1 MAKHFSI
8 GELRVVLLEP
18 SAAQNKLITAKLKL
32 LGIGDIISFEQ
43 GSQALASLK
52 IDSSPNLILS
62 AMYLKDMT
70 GIELL
75 TQLRNNAD
83 TQDIAFVLISS
94 ETQPKVLEP
103 LRQLGACAIIP
114 KPFTSENLDH
124 ALCVSLDYLSE
135 DLTLDQDDLDLDML
149 RVLLVDDSKAA
160 RNYMRKVLENLGVR
174 NIKEAGNGHEGVQLL
189 EECVF
194 DLLITDY
201 NMPEMDGKE
210 LIEFV
215 RKNSWQSNIPILM
228 VSSESD
234 GGRLAAVT
242 QAGVSGICDKPF
254 EPSVVRGLLEKILR
268 EQQP

>member
-1 MAKHFSI
+1 MAKHLSL
-8 GELRVVLLEP
+8 GELRIILLEP
-18 SAAQNKLITAKLKL
+18 SLAQNKLITSKLNQ
-32 LGIGDIISFEQ
+32 LGITDITSFEQ
-43 GSQALASLK
+43 GSQALASLLA
-52 IDSSPNLILS
+52 DNSPNLVLS
-62 AMYLKDMT
+62 ALYLKDMT

-75 TQLRNNAD
+75 TQLRNHQE
-83 TQDIAFVLISS
+83 TQDIAFILISS

-114 KPFTSENLDH
+114 KPFTAENLDH

-135 DLTLDQDDLDLDML
+135 DISLDQDDLDLDML
-149 RVLLVDDSKAA
+149 RVLLVDDSRAA

-174 NIKEAGNGHEGVQLL
+174 NIKEAANGQEGVQLL
-189 EECVF
+189 EESAF

-210 LIEFV
+210 LVEFV
-215 RKNSWQSNIPILM
+215 RQNSWQNNLPILM

-234 GGRLAAVT
+234 GGRLAAIT

-254 EPSVVRGLLEKILR
+254 EPAVVRGLLERILR
-268 EQQP
+268 EQHD